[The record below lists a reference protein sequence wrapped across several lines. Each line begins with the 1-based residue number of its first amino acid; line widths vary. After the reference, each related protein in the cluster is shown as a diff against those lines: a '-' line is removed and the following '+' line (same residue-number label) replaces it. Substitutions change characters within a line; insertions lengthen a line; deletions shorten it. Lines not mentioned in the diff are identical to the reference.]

1 MICFCHSIV
10 QHIIRRGHLGSS
22 SLGCIIAVAFT
33 IACRYKPT
41 YVHGRPLRRKY
52 SVWIP
57 TQRLLGWFSFG
68 KDHHGSAGPGGHDAP
83 TGPALASL
91 LRQSQMHRSFHPL
104 LTCELCAYHHP
115 RTCYPWLNDR
125 PCRIYWHVVCTI
137 EGFRI
142 GQVGITTRQCGEGE
156 EEAGIASKSPSP
168 RTESLHFLTIDLQI
182 AGGKVHLAATCTSI
196 VWSSFFFRYV
206 PFFICSIASSVNSR
220 C

>member
-10 QHIIRRGHLGSS
+10 QHIIRRSHLGSS

-91 LRQSQMHRSFHPL
+91 LRQLQMHRSFHPL

-125 PCRIYWHVVCTI
+125 PCRTYWHVVCTTK
-137 EGFRI
+137 GFRI
-142 GQVGITTRQCGEGE
+142 RQVGITTRQCGEDE
-156 EEAGIASKSPSP
+156 EEAGFASKSPSP
-168 RTESLHFLTIDLQI
+168 RPKASPFLRSTCRSPAGRSILQLH
-182 AGGKVHLAATCTSI
+182 VPI

-206 PFFICSIASSVNSR
+206 PFFICSNAKSVNSR